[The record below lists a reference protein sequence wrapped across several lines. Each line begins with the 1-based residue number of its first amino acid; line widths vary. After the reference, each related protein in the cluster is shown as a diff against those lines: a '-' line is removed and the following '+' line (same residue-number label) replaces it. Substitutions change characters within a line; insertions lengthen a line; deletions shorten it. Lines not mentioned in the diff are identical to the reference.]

1 IEYTEFFETELE
13 PLGLEK
19 YITQDPSTGVVRV
32 TVPEGFQ
39 FMMGDNSANS
49 FDSRYFG
56 FVPEEAIIGS
66 PMLTIWPFSDFGPLK
81 K

>member
-1 IEYTEFFETELE
+1 
-13 PLGLEK
+13 
-19 YITQDPSTGVVRV
+19 VVRV